1 VDHEFIGAWSQ
12 DQGLTLTY
20 AEVTLH
26 SSVTTL
32 DQGKYQLKEQ
42 DEVTS
47 LAFYDLRTLF
57 EEEESLAVIPQ
68 VQVTS
73 DDLADNMS
81 ISVTNTPSLD
91 EQMQEPQRRLAEK
104 EAEIANL
111 ATRLENREREK
122 NNEADSG
129 NTVITP

>member
-1 VDHEFIGAWSQ
+1 M
-12 DQGLTLTY
+12 
-20 AEVTLH
+20 TLH